1 MKTWRTPEGDDKFE
15 MTPMIDVVF
24 LLITFF
30 MTVTSYAS
38 AELIQVAMPN
48 APEAKVPDDVGDRQ
62 FLSISETGTFFLGA
76 FSASLEDIKKLLVFV
91 NGNPESREDDIIPE
105 SELYSHFCEIVFD
118 EEFSFKT
125 VERLVKRVT
134 ENFKEKYHGSKQRLE
149 KALEIICMNHLANNL
164 LNKSQRL
171 LEGVETNNIFGQK
184 I

>member
-76 FSASLEDIKKLLVFV
+76 FSASLEDIKKALIVRNSVPGFKGAYIRADAHTPHKYV
-91 NGNPESREDDIIPE
+91 ND
-105 SELYSHFCEIVFD
+105 LM
-118 EEFSFKT
+118 KT
-125 VERLVKRVT
+125 CAE
-134 ENFKEKYHGSKQRLE
+134 
-149 KALEIICMNHLANNL
+149 A
-164 LNKSQRL
+164 
-171 LEGVETNNIFGQK
+171 GVYNILFGTLK
-184 I
+184 D